1 MTERERWIV
10 YPLVLFALG
19 AALRDKF
26 SQSVT
31 TKELTAQHIICD
43 DLVVRD
49 PSTADR
55 IVAKL
60 TSDAPPNS
68 APGTPR
74 FGVLALFDSQGK
86 ELCGVTNDMLQ
97 VRHVSA
103 QEINGQVISVVDPQ
117 NPQRRL
123 ALLTSTSAKHPDG
136 KTRRLGSLLLTDDA
150 GQSLFGLANDQMQM
164 RSISCQGVA
173 IIDPENPT
181 HVLAALGSA
190 LVKEGNQQTPA
201 RTGILQLNDQ
211 RFIGLRG
218 NPTEAPFESPPPPT
232 EPTATEAPTDGA
244 EAAGESPADAE
255 AAPADDKPAAE
266 APAAEPS
273 ETAGDAANDA

>member
-26 SQSVT
+26 SQHVT
-31 TKELTAQHIICD
+31 TKELTAQHIVCD

-49 PSTADR
+49 PNTADR

-60 TSDAPPNS
+60 TSDAPPS
-68 APGTPR
+68 APPGTPR

-103 QEINGQVISVVDPQ
+103 QEINGQVISVVDPE

-123 ALLTSTSAKHPDG
+123 ALLTSTPAKLPNG
-136 KTRRLGSLLLTDDA
+136 QTRRLGSLLLTDDTGA
-150 GQSLFGLANDQMQM
+150 AIFGLANDQMQM

-173 IIDPENPT
+173 IVDPAQPT
-181 HVLAALGSA
+181 RVLAALGSA
-190 LVKEGNQQTPA
+190 FVKTSEEAAPE
-201 RTGILQLNDQ
+201 RTGVLQLNDQ
-211 RFIGLRG
+211 RLIGLRG
-218 NPTEAPFESPPPPT
+218 NATEAPIDSPPPPRETNAPEEDST
-232 EPTATEAPTDGA
+232 EADVPDADAPTAEGPD
-244 EAAGESPADAE
+244 PDE
-255 AAPADDKPAAE
+255 AAPAGR
-266 APAAEPS
+266 AAEPEAEDGGS
-273 ETAGDAANDA
+273 PEA